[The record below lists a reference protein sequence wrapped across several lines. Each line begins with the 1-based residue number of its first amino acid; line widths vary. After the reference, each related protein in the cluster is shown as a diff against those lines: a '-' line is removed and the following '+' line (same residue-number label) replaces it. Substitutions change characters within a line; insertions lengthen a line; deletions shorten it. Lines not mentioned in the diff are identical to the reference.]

1 MQYLIVAV
9 AVVFGGVVGFFG
21 RPVVM
26 PPAPVIQEKIVT
38 QEVPAK
44 VDEAA
49 IVQKAVDSTVSGL
62 TSPYGQIAPAALK
75 DRLDAGAPAFI
86 IDVREATELA
96 NGKIANSTNIP
107 LSTLTKNL
115 ARLPADKNA
124 PIFTYCAVG
133 YRGGLA
139 MEALR
144 TLGYTNVQNLNGG
157 FGAWNSAGLPV
168 ATS

>member
-9 AVVFGGVVGFFG
+9 ALVFGGVVGFFG

-49 IVQKAVDSTVSGL
+49 IVQKAVDTTISGL

-86 IDVREATELA
+86 VDVRETSEVA
-96 NGKIANSTNIP
+96 NGRIASSVNVP

-115 ARLPADKNA
+115 SKLPADKNT

-157 FGAWNSAGLPV
+157 FGAWMNAGLPV
-168 ATS
+168 TVS

>member
-1 MQYLIVAV
+1 MQYIVMVV
-9 AVVFGGVVGFFG
+9 ALVFGGVIGFFG

-26 PPAPVIQEKIVT
+26 PPTPTIQQKIVT

-49 IVQKAVDSTVSGL
+49 IVQKAVDGAVSSL
-62 TSPYGQIAPAALK
+62 TSPYGQIAPDKLK
-75 DRLDAGAPAFI
+75 ERVDAGAPTFI
-86 IDVREATELA
+86 LDVREATELA
-96 NGKIANSTNIP
+96 NGKIAGSLNVP

-115 ARLPADKNA
+115 AKLPADKNA

-144 TLGYTNVQNLNGG
+144 TLGYTNVQNVSGG
-157 FGAWNSAGLPV
+157 FGAWTTAGFPS

>member
-1 MQYLIVAV
+1 MQYLIVAF
-9 AVVFGGVVGFFG
+9 ALVFGGVVGFFG

-26 PPAPVIQEKIVT
+26 PPDPLIQEKIVI

-49 IVQKAVDSTVSGL
+49 IVLKAVDATVSGF
-62 TSPYGQIAPAALK
+62 TSPFGQVTPAALK
-75 DRLDAGAPAFI
+75 ERLDAGAPAFLL
-86 IDVREATELA
+86 DVREANEHA
-96 NGKIANSTNIP
+96 NARIANSVNVP

-115 ARLPADKNA
+115 AKLPADKNA

-157 FGAWNSAGLPV
+157 FGAWTNAGLPV